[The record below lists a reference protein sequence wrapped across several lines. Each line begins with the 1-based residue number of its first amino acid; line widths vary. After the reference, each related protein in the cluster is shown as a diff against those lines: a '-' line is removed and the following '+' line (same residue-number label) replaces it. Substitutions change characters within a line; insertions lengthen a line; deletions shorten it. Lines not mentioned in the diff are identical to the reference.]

1 MLTKSTSHLA
11 VLVLMT
17 SFVGLPE
24 LVSAQTRDSSPQ
36 LIPGQE
42 RSEAESV
49 RNEFLS
55 RLRDHRSVEFRKESV
70 SKEYAKLAKGLNELQ
85 QKNEK
90 MESEFEALRS
100 QYESATVIPRDIVHR
115 ISILDN
121 QRDQL
126 SRLIKSAGFQM
137 NLLVEEY
144 DVLSRLED
152 VERGYKAKAIPKVEY
167 VSEERRLREEL
178 FQLRI
183 VRQLDQ
189 LELRLTEGLS
199 RIEMKIKL

>member
-1 MLTKSTSHLA
+1 
-11 VLVLMT
+11 V
-17 SFVGLPE
+17 
-24 LVSAQTRDSSPQ
+24 
-36 LIPGQE
+36 I
-42 RSEAESV
+42 
-49 RNEFLS
+49 
-55 RLRDHRSVEFRKESV
+55 
-70 SKEYAKLAKGLNELQ
+70 KEYAKLAKGLNELQ
-85 QKNEK
+85 QKNDK
-90 MESEFEALRS
+90 MDGEFEALRS

-126 SRLIKSAGFQM
+126 SRLIMFAGFRM
-137 NLLVEEY
+137 DLLVGEY
-144 DVLSRLED
+144 DVLSRLEE

-183 VRQLDQ
+183 ARQLDQ

-199 RIEMKIKL
+199 RIEKKIKL